1 MNAGNIYDYINEI
14 APFSA
19 QAEWDNS
26 GFQVGERG
34 QEVKKVLLALDPTAV
49 LIQEAKDLNC
59 EMIITH
65 HPVLFHPAK
74 QFTEQNVAYLAAR
87 AGITVLSAHTSYD
100 CADGGVSDV
109 LAQSVGLQNITA
121 KENVFLR
128 FGSVAPQS
136 VRTFAEKVKTALHAS
151 VTFNLPEKE
160 IRLVAVCGGAGSDFW
175 QEAKDNGADLLL
187 TGEAHHHEYL
197 DSAAADMALM
207 TAGHFETE
215 FPAVK
220 ALQAKLQMRFPEIE
234 FVLSCQI
241 APVQYTGFEKEV

>member
-34 QEVKKVLLALDPTAV
+34 QEVKKVLLALDPTAA

-74 QFTEQNVAYLAAR
+74 QFTEQNVAYMAAR

-100 CADGGVSDV
+100 CADAGVSDV
-109 LAQSVGLQNITA
+109 LAILVRADNLEVF
-121 KENVFLR
+121 ENPFLR
-128 FGSVAPQS
+128 YGTIEPQ
-136 VRTFAEKVKTALHAS
+136 TTAEFANTVKIALGAA
-151 VTFNLPEKE
+151 VTYNLPDKI
-160 IRLVAVCGGAGSDFW
+160 IRRVAFCGGAGSDFW
-175 QEAKDNGADLLL
+175 QEAKENGADLLL

-234 FVLSCQI
+234 FVLSCQT

>member
-14 APFSA
+14 APFIA

-34 QEVKKVLLALDPTAV
+34 QEVNKVLLALDPTPK
-49 LIQEAKDLNC
+49 LIAEAQNLQC

-65 HPVLFHPAK
+65 HPFLFHPVK

-128 FGSVAPQS
+128 FGSVSSQS
-136 VRTFAEKVKTALHAS
+136 VRAFAETVQNALHAA

-160 IRLVAVCGGAGSDFW
+160 IHLVAVCGGAGSDFW
-175 QEAKDNGADLLL
+175 QEAKENGADLLL

-215 FPAVK
+215 FPAVR
-220 ALQAKLQMRFPEIE
+220 ALQQKLQAHFSEIE
-234 FVLSCQI
+234 FILSCQT

>member
-26 GFQVGERG
+26 GFQVGER
-34 QEVKKVLLALDPTAV
+34 DPTAA

-65 HPVLFHPAK
+65 HPFLFHPVK

-100 CADGGVSDV
+100 CAEDGVSDV
-109 LAQSVGLQNITA
+109 LAKTVGLQNIYS
-121 KENVFLR
+121 KENPFLR
-128 FGSVAPQS
+128 YGSIEPHS
-136 VRTFAEKVKTALHAS
+136 VKDFAETVKNALHTA

-160 IRLVAVCGGAGSDFW
+160 IHLVAVCGGAGSDFW
-175 QEAKDNGADLLL
+175 QEAKENGADLLL
-187 TGEAHHHEYL
+187 TGEAHHHEYI

-234 FVLSCQI
+234 FVLSYQI

>member
-14 APFSA
+14 APFIA

-34 QEVKKVLLALDPTAV
+34 QEVNKVLLALDPTPK
-49 LIQEAKDLNC
+49 LIAEAQNLQC

-65 HPVLFHPAK
+65 HPFLFHPVK

-128 FGSVAPQS
+128 FGSVAPQN
-136 VRTFAEKVKTALHAS
+136 VRTFAEKVKTALNAA

-160 IRLVAVCGGAGSDFW
+160 IHLVAVCGGAGSDFW
-175 QEAKDNGADLLL
+175 QEAKEDGADLLL

-215 FPAVK
+215 FPAVR
-220 ALQAKLQMRFPEIE
+220 ALQQKLQAHFSEIE
-234 FVLSCQI
+234 FILSCQT